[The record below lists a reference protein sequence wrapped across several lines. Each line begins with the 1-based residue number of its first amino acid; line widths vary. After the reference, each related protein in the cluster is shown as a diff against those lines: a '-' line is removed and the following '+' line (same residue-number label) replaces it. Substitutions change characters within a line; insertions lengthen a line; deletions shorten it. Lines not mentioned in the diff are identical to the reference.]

1 MIMSKRIQD
10 ERVIQETHQQNSA
23 AFVILYYGVL
33 LDLLYHQFILAEP
46 VSRYWDLGVL
56 FFGVTFFLVAK
67 RIGSGLL
74 TEKSKFRPAVIS
86 AIAATI
92 VFTVVNYWWLDR
104 TSPSE
109 LIIGG
114 ITFFVA
120 FGATMFL
127 MQYLSKRKNDA
138 MLEDE

>member
-1 MIMSKRIQD
+1 MSKRIQD
-10 ERVIQETHQQNSA
+10 ERVIQETHQQNSV

-46 VSRYWDLGVL
+46 VSKYWDLGVL

-74 TEKSKFRPAVIS
+74 TEKKQFRPAVIS
-86 AIAATI
+86 AVVATL
-92 VFTVVNYWWLDR
+92 VFTVVNYWWLNQ
-104 TSPSE
+104 TSPRE
-109 LIIGG
+109 LITGG
-114 ITFFVA
+114 LTFFVA
-120 FGATMFL
+120 FGAATFL

-138 MLEDE
+138 MLEDDEQ